1 MVRGVVDAVILSTEE
16 QSFLESQVR
25 RLKAP
30 RSLSDRCR
38 MVLLCAQGLTSKE
51 VARKLGVNE
60 HTVGKWPRRFVKDR
74 IEGLTDEYRPG
85 RPRTVSDAQV
95 AAVIERTLQTTPKD
109 ATHWSIRSMASEAGL
124 SHTTIRR
131 IWNAF
136 GLQPH
141 RSETFKL
148 STDPLFVEKVQDIV
162 GLYLSPP
169 NRAIV
174 LCVDEKS
181 QIQALDR
188 PSHGLQANHCRA
200 MEQPVLPMTPGV
212 AERRTHTYFR
222 HGTTSLFAA
231 LDIATGAVIGKC
243 YKRHPLPDSALRSNV
258 TRGAIEFLDFLKQID
273 AHMPEGPDVHLVM
286 DNYATHKTQKIKA
299 WLARRPHWHIHFTP
313 TSASWIN
320 QVERWFAELTRK
332 QLQRGVH
339 RSTKELET
347 DIIAFVEA
355 HNENP
360 KPYKWVKSADE
371 ILASVKRFCQ
381 KTQQNLCA
389 EL

>member
-1 MVRGVVDAVILSTEE
+1 MVGRVADEVVLSAAERG
-16 QSFLESQVR
+16 FLEAQVR
-25 RLKAP
+25 RHKAA

-38 MVLLCAQGLTSKE
+38 IILLCAEGLQSKE
-51 VARKLGVNE
+51 VGARLGVHE
-60 HTVGKWPRRFVKDR
+60 HTVGKWRRRSVRDR

-85 RPRTVSDAQV
+85 RPRTVSDDQV
-95 AAVIERTLQTTPKD
+95 AEVIERTLNTTPKD
-109 ATHWSIRSMASEAGL
+109 ATHWSIRSMAVATGL

-131 IWNAF
+131 IWAAF

-148 STDPLFVEKVQDIV
+148 STDPLFVDKVQDIV
-162 GLYLSPP
+162 GLYMAPP

-188 PSHGLQANHCRA
+188 
-200 MEQPVLPMTPGV
+200 EQPVLPMAPGV
-212 AERRTHTYFR
+212 AERRTHSYIR

-243 YKRHPLPDSALRSNV
+243 YKRHRA
-258 TRGAIEFLDFLKQID
+258 TAFLDFLKRID
-273 AHMPEGPDVHLVM
+273 ATLPQGRDVHLVM
-286 DNYATHKTQKIKA
+286 DNSATHKTPKIKA
-299 WLARRPHWHIHFTP
+299 WLARRPHWHVHFTP

-339 RSTKELET
+339 RSTADLEA
-347 DIIAFVEA
+347 DIVAFIDA

-360 KPYKWVKSADE
+360 KPYRWVKSADE

-389 EL
+389 EI